1 MQTICVCEHSEALLD
16 LFSQIKAA
24 AWDLCQIDNVTNH
37 ISNLGKDA
45 DMWPA
50 EVQALVNGGE
60 GVLAKLPGTNV
71 AAIGVGSNKTKRERA
86 LCLALVISAAVGGT
100 LDDEDERLNWYGP
113 DLKHLIAIGRTLV
126 PDAVP
131 DPEDADSKDVGDTL
145 PDADCEDDGGT
156 VPASS
161 KSSTRGTYRPVG
173 SAARLRPRAP
183 PLAAPPPRDQD
194 PAWRS
199 FEVMAEKQGRAD
211 DEKAWR
217 KSEQK
222 LYLQLKDRDQ
232 ALGMRNLQIGHLHD
246 ELAKMHEELAKKDH
260 EIASLHGL
268 IAQLPLGD

>member
-86 LCLALVISAAVGGT
+86 LGLALVISAAVGGT

-131 DPEDADSKDVGDTL
+131 DPEDVRGTLPDADSKDVGGTL
-145 PDADCEDDGGT
+145 PDADSEDDGGT
-156 VPASS
+156 LPVAAFS
-161 KSSTRGTYRPVG
+161 KSSTRGPYRPVDL
-173 SAARLRPRAP
+173 AARLRSRAP
-183 PLAAPPPRDQD
+183 PPAAPPPRDQD
-194 PAWRS
+194 RLMQELRS
-199 FEVMAEKQGRAD
+199 QQAQVIAEKQGRAD

-222 LYLQLKDRDQ
+222 LYTRLMDRDRQ
-232 ALGMRNLQIGHLHD
+232 LVLLHQ
-246 ELAKMHEELAKKDH
+246 ELAKKDN
-260 EIASLHGL
+260 EIASLHGH
-268 IAQLPLGD
+268 IARLCQGD